1 MSNMTSSKL
10 APIVLFVYNR
20 PQHLRKTLVA
30 LKENPEFS
38 KCKLYVYCDGPKSSE
53 DIVSVDAVHNEL
65 EAFDLDNMVLYQSEV
80 NQGLGKSII
89 NGVTEICKKH
99 GRAIVLEDDLEVS
112 NNFIKYMNDALNL
125 YNDDLQVMQV
135 AGHCFPA
142 KGYGVSEG
150 SSFLP
155 FTSSWGW
162 ATWDR
167 AWKHFDPDLSEY
179 DALIKK
185 KATYDSFNINGAY
198 SYTNMIKKLRK
209 TGNINRSWAVRW
221 YWSVFKRGGL
231 VLFPHRTL
239 VKHFGNDDSG
249 TNYRGSSPN
258 LDVEFSSNNSV
269 TKYPEAVITDVQFYK
284 RVRITIAKQQSVW
297 NKGLRF
303 INKWV

>member
-1 MSNMTSSKL
+1 MSNLKL

-20 PQHLRKTLVA
+20 PQHLRRTILA
-30 LKENPEFS
+30 LKENSEFNR
-38 KCKLYVYCDGPKSSE
+38 CKFYVYCDGPKSP
-53 DIVSVDAVHNEL
+53 DDLLAVDAVHDEL
-65 EAFDLDNMVLYQSEV
+65 CLLNLENMVLYKSET

-89 NGVTEICKKH
+89 KGVTEVCKKH

-125 YNDDLQVMQV
+125 YSDNSQVMQV
-135 AGHCFPA
+135 AGHCSPA
-142 KGYGVSEG
+142 KGYGMSEG

-167 AWKHFDPDLSEY
+167 AWKHFDPDLNGY
-179 DALIKK
+179 DAMFKNKI
-185 KATYDSFNINGAY
+185 TRDNFNIRGAY
-198 SYTNMIKKLRK
+198 SYTNMIKKLRR

-239 VKHFGNDDSG
+239 VKHFGNDNSG
-249 TNYRGSSPN
+249 TNYRGKNPN
-258 LDVEFSSNNSV
+258 LDVEFYSNNFV
-269 TKYPEAVITDVQFYK
+269 AEYPENITTDVQFYK
-284 RVRITIAKQQSVW
+284 EVRSTISKQQSIW
-297 NKGLRF
+297 NKGFRY
-303 INKWV
+303 IGKWF

>member
-1 MSNMTSSKL
+1 MNNLKL

-20 PQHLRKTLVA
+20 PQHLRRTILA

-38 KCKLYVYCDGPKSSE
+38 KCEFYVYCDGPKSPE
-53 DIVSVDAVHNEL
+53 DILAVDAVHNEL
-65 EAFDLDNMVLYQSEV
+65 NLLDLDNIILYKSES
-80 NQGLGKSII
+80 NQGLGVSII

-112 NNFIKYMNDALNL
+112 NNFIKYMNDALNA
-125 YNDDLQVMQV
+125 YNNDLQVMQV

-142 KGYGVSEG
+142 KGYGESKG

-162 ATWDR
+162 ATWER
-167 AWKHFDPDLSEY
+167 AWKYFDPDLNDY
-179 DALIKK
+179 DIMINKK
-185 KATYDSFNINGAY
+185 STRDSFNINGAY
-198 SYTNMIKKLRK
+198 SYTNMIKKLRR

-249 TNYRGSSPN
+249 TNYRGKNPDLDIEFCPN
-258 LDVEFSSNNSV
+258 NLVVQYPGNIV
-269 TKYPEAVITDVQFYK
+269 TDAQFYK
-284 RVRITIAKQQSVW
+284 EVRSTISKQQSVW
-297 NKGLRF
+297 NKGFRY
-303 INKWV
+303 ISKWF